1 MRNLLEFLKKY
12 NYWFVFALLEVAS
25 LTLLFQYNSYQ
36 GSVWFSSA
44 SYLAGLTLETD
55 SKVRSFMT
63 QGAENQQLTER
74 NLMLEH
80 EVSLLRDQLIEEKKK
95 HDTLFVDSGQTVL
108 LNDYKLIPA
117 KVIGNSVDKPENF
130 ITIDKGM
137 YDGVHPDMGVA
148 CGNGVVGV
156 VYMASGHYAVVIPV
170 LSTKSNISCAIQSR
184 GYFGYLHWK
193 GGPADKAYV
202 DDIPR
207 HAKFENGDTIVT
219 SGYSSLFP
227 PGILVGK
234 VMKTLDSE
242 DGLSY
247 RLEIQLSTDFGNLR
261 DVCVIDDAAV
271 RERLELLRQATDSIK
286 PTQQSRQ

>member
-44 SYLAGLTLETD
+44 SYLAGLTLEAD
-55 SKVRSFMT
+55 SKFSSFLT
-63 QGAENQQLTER
+63 QGTENQQLTER

-80 EVSLLRDQLIEEKKK
+80 EVEILKELLLAERQK
-95 HDTLFVDSGQTVL
+95 HDTTAVDTVNTIAL
-108 LNDYKLIPA
+108 LKDYKLIPA
-117 KVIGNSVDKPENF
+117 KVIGNSLDKCENF

-184 GYFGYLHWK
+184 GYFGYLHWN
-193 GGPADKAYV
+193 GGPTDKAYV

-207 HAKFENGDTIVT
+207 HAKFEDGDTIVT
-219 SGYSSLFP
+219 SGYSSMFP

-234 VMKTLDSE
+234 VMKTHDSE

-247 RLEIQLSTDFGNLR
+247 RLEIKLSTDFGNLR

-271 RERLELLRQATDSIK
+271 RERLDLLRQATDSIK
-286 PTQQSRQ
+286 PHTSK